1 MAAQIYSTGPVH
13 IYVAHKSTGPA
24 AATYLGTCEKTPNV
38 EIEYKWAPVNN
49 DVGGLAPVDMVFKG
63 ITAKINLSLNRY
75 NEDKLMEF
83 VGNLGAIPSADRV
96 AKAAFQPGIMDAAQ
110 IGALSEIGHL
120 GGTKAHHT
128 KGYWLALKFSFS
140 GNASLVGL
148 PPGYWFPSV
157 HVAQFAYEQVGSKHK
172 KIALS
177 LEAHPQVVS
186 VANGA
191 ADDRGMAA
199 GAYFNRLYTT
209 EQAIFSFSTLPNA
222 D

>member
-13 IYVAHKSTGPA
+13 IYVAHKTAGPA
-24 AATYLGTCEKTPNV
+24 AAIYLGTCEKTPNV

-75 NEDKLMEF
+75 NENRLMEF
-83 VGNLGAIPSADRV
+83 VGNLGAVTNRQADP
-96 AKAAFQPGIMDAAQ
+96 ATFQPGIMDAAQ
-110 IGALSEIGHL
+110 IGSLSEIGHL
-120 GGTKAHHT
+120 GGTKAQHT
-128 KGYWLALKFSFS
+128 KGYWLALKFSFA

-186 VANGA
+186 AANGA
-191 ADDRGMAA
+191 ADDRGMVA

-209 EQAIFSFSTLPNA
+209 EQSIFSFSTLPSE

>member
-1 MAAQIYSTGPVH
+1 M
-13 IYVAHKSTGPA
+13 AHKSVLPA

-75 NEDKLMEF
+75 NEDKLMAF
-83 VGNLGAIPSADRV
+83 VGNLGAVTNRPAD
-96 AKAAFQPGIMDAAQ
+96 AAFQPGIMDAAQ
-110 IGALSEIGHL
+110 IGSLSEIGHL
-120 GGTKAHHT
+120 GGTKAQHT
-128 KGYWLALKFSFS
+128 KGYWLALKFSFA

-186 VANGA
+186 AANGA
-191 ADDRGMAA
+191 ADDRGMVA

-209 EQAIFSFSTLPNA
+209 EQSIFSFSTLPNE